1 MGAFDD
7 IKPAPRRVMT
17 LIFLID
23 TSGSMEGER
32 IGQLNDAVENVI
44 PEIAYISA
52 NNADAEIKIAVLEFS
67 SDVQWMYPEPISAE
81 DFTWQNLEAGGLTS
95 MGEAFKE
102 LNKQLSQSHGFMK
115 EASGSFAPV
124 IFLFS
129 DGEPTDDY
137 KHALEKLKT
146 NNWYKAAIKAALAIG
161 DDANKDVLT
170 EFTGNKG
177 EAVFTVHNREQL
189 ARLIRFVSVTSS
201 QVASSHSSVGK
212 ETPATKQEE
221 FIEQLKEAQETSDTF
236 EGVDIGDG
244 VENKGTDDWGSF

>member
-7 IKPAPRRVMT
+7 IKPVPRRVMT
-17 LIFLID
+17 LIFLVD
-23 TSGSMEGER
+23 TSGSMEGEK
-32 IGQLNDAVENVI
+32 IGQVNDAVENVI
-44 PEIAYISA
+44 PEVAEISA
-52 NNADAEIKIAVLEFS
+52 NNADAEIKVAVLEFS
-67 SDVQWMYPEPISAE
+67 TDVQWMYPDPITAE
-81 DFTWQNLEAGGLTS
+81 DFTWQNLETGGLTS

-161 DDANKDVLT
+161 DDGNKEILK
-170 EFTGNKG
+170 EFTGNK

-189 ARLIRFVSVTSS
+189 AKLIRFVSVTAS

-221 FIEQLKEAQETSDTF
+221 FVEQLKEAQETSDTF
-236 EGVDIGDG
+236 EGVDIGDAT
-244 VENKGTDDWGSF
+244 ENQGTDDWGTF